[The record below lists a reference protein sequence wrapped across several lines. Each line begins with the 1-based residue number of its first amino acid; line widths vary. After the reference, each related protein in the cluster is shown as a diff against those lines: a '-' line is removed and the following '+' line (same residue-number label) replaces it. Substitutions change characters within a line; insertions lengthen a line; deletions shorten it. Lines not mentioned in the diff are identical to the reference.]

1 MIPFH
6 GPAATVQ
13 NAFATEL
20 SQFALPGGGTA
31 HAPTTSVSL
40 PAGVAGYVRAVL
52 GLNDLVREH
61 RLGPARPANRRTATP
76 AAPRPHGAVATTP
89 GGPKACPT
97 RPAPPPSSAA

>member
-13 NAFATEL
+13 TAFATEL

-40 PAGVAGYVRAVL
+40 PAGVAGYVTAVL

-61 RLGPARPANRRTATP
+61 RLGPALPTAATRHDGRDGHAAARTA
-76 AAPRPHGAVATTP
+76 AVA
-89 GGPKACPT
+89 GHAR
-97 RPAPPPSSAA
+97 RPEGVL